1 MTTINCT
8 PHAIVVRKDDGSETI
23 FPPSGKVVRL
33 STTTEVAYTVDGIPV
48 NRTSF
53 GQPEGWPEEA
63 KAGDVVIVST
73 LVAQNA
79 GDRPFRV
86 VSPDTGPSAIR
97 VDGQVVAVRGFQTF
111 TPPTETTET
120 LEQAARRAGLVAE
133 KATYVLAAASRLAA
147 ADSGDEID
155 AAADDIAAAVREYA
169 EAVEGPL
176 PA

>member
-1 MTTINCT
+1 MKIYNCT
-8 PHAIVVRKDDGSETI
+8 PHAIVVRKDDGSDTT
-23 FPPSGKVVRL
+23 FPPSGSVVRL
-33 STTTEVAYTVDGIPV
+33 ATETKVTYTVDGIPV
-48 NRTSF
+48 SRTSF
-53 GQPEGWPEEA
+53 GQPEGWPD
-63 KAGDVVIVST
+63 AGPNDIVIVST

-147 ADSGDEID
+147 ADSSDEID

>member
-1 MTTINCT
+1 MAIYNCT
-8 PHAIVVRKDDGSETI
+8 PHAIVVRKDDGSDTT
-23 FPPSGKVVRL
+23 FPPSGKVVRMP
-33 STTTEVAYTVDGIPV
+33 TETKVVYTVDGIPV
-48 NRTSF
+48 SRTSF
-53 GQPEGWPEEA
+53 GQPEGWPD
-63 KAGDVVIVST
+63 AGPNDIVIVST
-73 LVAQNA
+73 IVAQNA
-79 GDRPFRV
+79 GQQKFAV
-86 VSPDTGPSAIR
+86 VAPDTGPTAIR

-111 TPPTETTET
+111 TPPTET

-147 ADSGDEID
+147 ADSSDEID